1 MRTVLQ
7 ETLVEEMLRMLTPQE
22 VKHIGSKA
30 ESAAAWEHFASYFD
44 KELLNTTAFDF
55 AVSSYGWQFVQ
66 FEWIDVQINE
76 CRVLPAG
83 VSTHGTILYMIPE
96 LTAVFLALDDDEF
109 S

>member
-1 MRTVLQ
+1 
-7 ETLVEEMLRMLTPQE
+7 MLRMLTPQE